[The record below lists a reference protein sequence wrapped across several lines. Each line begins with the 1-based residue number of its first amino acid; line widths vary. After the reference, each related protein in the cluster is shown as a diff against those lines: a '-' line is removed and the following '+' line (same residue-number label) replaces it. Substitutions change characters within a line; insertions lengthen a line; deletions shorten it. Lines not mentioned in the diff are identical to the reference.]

1 MTCFTP
7 SVAACRLL
15 ALLLIV
21 QLAGCAQQR
30 WRDEG
35 LVLIHDG
42 RVEEGLALMTR
53 AAADHPD
60 ELGYRVALIRA
71 RQDAVDRILADA
83 RDAELAGRTEAADA
97 AYRRAQA
104 IDPTHPR
111 IRERVQAQSNRNVL
125 DDIHAQARQA
135 MAAGDLEG
143 AERLNANVLALDP
156 GYGPARSLAS
166 DIGRERIRRAAT
178 LPQMRSRL
186 TTPVSLEF
194 RDAQLKM
201 VLDVLSRASGINF
214 LLDKDVQGS
223 TQVTIFVREVPIEDA
238 IELLLI
244 QSQLARRLINDNTI
258 LIYPNTPQKV
268 KAFQDLVIKP
278 FYLSNGDV
286 KQTQQMLKTILK
298 AEDVYVDERLNLLVM
313 RDTPEAIRL
322 AEKLI
327 DTQDLAQAEVVLE
340 VEVLEVTRSKLSD
353 LGLKFPSQ
361 LAGPAGTL
369 AGAQILNGGTIG
381 VNSGLILNL
390 KQEDGDT
397 NILASPRIRVRSR
410 EQAKVH
416 IGDRVPVV
424 TAVVTPSTGTPVTT
438 DQIQYL
444 DVGLKLEVEPTV
456 HLDDDVAMK
465 IGLEVSTFTRLPATQ
480 NGTIPIQVST
490 RNAHTMLRLHDG
502 ETQVLMGLLRDDDT
516 RTATKVPLL
525 SDIPGIG
532 RLFTSEFNDAKKTE
546 VVLLITP
553 HVVRNLNRPDAGMT
567 HIWSGTDSVL
577 RVSQPLAR
585 GPLLADAASVAGT
598 AAIPGVRAT
607 DVAPGGVPVP
617 PGAPAAARASL
628 AMAAPQAK
636 AAPPSTRP
644 EAGHPPVHF
653 AWRGPASVRVGETFD
668 LVLRADSPAPLS
680 GTSLQLRFDPAQ
692 FELIAVDEGELLRQG
707 GATTTF
713 RQRQYPAGGRVAVAM
728 SRAGEPGGASGDL
741 LTVRLKARMPVEAA
755 EVHLMSVAPVGAGR
769 QVLPVQ
775 AGGPFTLGVTP

>member
-525 SDIPGIG
+525 GDIPGIG

-553 HVVRNLNRPDAGMT
+553 HVVRNLNRPDAGMAG
-567 HIWSGTDSVL
+567 IWSGTDSVL

-585 GPLLADAASVAGT
+585 GPLLADAGGVSGAASVMAGLTDKPTDT
-598 AAIPGVRAT
+598 AAAAVEAGDPAHRA
-607 DVAPGGVPVP
+607 
-617 PGAPAAARASL
+617 L
-628 AMAAPQAK
+628 AMAAP
-636 AAPPSTRP
+636 AAAGAPASTRP
-644 EAGHPPVHF
+644 EAGLAPVRF
-653 AWRGPASVRVGETFD
+653 RWQGPASVRVGETFD
-668 LVLRADSPAPLS
+668 LVLHADSPAPLS
-680 GTSLQLRFDPAQ
+680 GTLLQLRFDPAQ
-692 FELIAVDEGELLRQG
+692 FELVSLDEGGLLKQG
-707 GATTTF
+707 GATTVF
-713 RQRQYPAGGRVAVAM
+713 RQRMYPAGGRVAVGLA
-728 SRAGEPGGASGDL
+728 REGKAGSGSGDL
-741 LTVRLKARMPVEAA
+741 LTLRLKARMPVEAA
-755 EVHLMSVAPVGAGR
+755 EVHLMSVAPVGDGR
-769 QVLPVQ
+769 KVLPVQ
-775 AGGPFTLGVTP
+775 ASGPFLLGVAP